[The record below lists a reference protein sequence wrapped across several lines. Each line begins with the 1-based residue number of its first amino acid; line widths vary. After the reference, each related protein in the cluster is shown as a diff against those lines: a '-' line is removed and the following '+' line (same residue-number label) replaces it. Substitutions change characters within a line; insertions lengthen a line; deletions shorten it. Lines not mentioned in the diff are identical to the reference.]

1 MKGILWI
8 SGIGVDATEME
19 ELRKTIRKINRKRKA
34 KGHKKLDYVC
44 MAGKRT
50 YLNAELAN
58 REKKEA

>member
-19 ELRKTIRKINRKRKA
+19 ELRKTIHKINRKRKA

-44 MAGKRT
+44 MASKGT
-50 YLNAELAN
+50 YLNAGLAN
-58 REKKEA
+58 EGKKEA